1 MEENQLEL
9 IRVAVEKGIE
19 SYYKKREEETL
30 NLPVEKLGFS
40 KRVMNVFRD
49 NEINTIGDII
59 DTTENEMKQ
68 LRNFGKHCIDEVKY
82 KLSELNLKLK

>member
-19 SYYKKREEETL
+19 SYYKKREEDTL

-49 NEINTIGDII
+49 NEINTVGDII

-68 LRNFGKHCIDEVKY
+68 LRNFGKHCVDEVKY

>member
-1 MEENQLEL
+1 MEKQQLEL
-9 IRVAVEKGIE
+9 IRVAVEEGIKNFYE
-19 SYYKKREEETL
+19 NKENETL

-49 NEINTIGDII
+49 NEINTVGDII
-59 DTTENEMKQ
+59 DTTENELKQ
-68 LRNFGKHCIDEVKY
+68 LRNFGKHCVDEVKY

>member
-1 MEENQLEL
+1 MEEKQLEL
-9 IRVAVEKGIE
+9 IRVAVEEGIE

-49 NEINTIGDII
+49 NEINTVGDII
-59 DTTENEMKQ
+59 DTTENELKQ
-68 LRNFGKHCIDEVKY
+68 LRNFGKHCVDEVKY

>member
-1 MEENQLEL
+1 MEKQQLEL

-19 SYYKKREEETL
+19 SYYKKREEDTL

-49 NEINTIGDII
+49 NEINTVGDII
-59 DTTENEMKQ
+59 DTTENELKQ
-68 LRNFGKHCIDEVKY
+68 LRNFGKHCVDEVKY